1 MQFIYEL
8 FGQDQDLSI
17 LQMSLRAI
25 VIFFIALMLI
35 RFTGMRVFGIE
46 TAFDTCIII
55 MLGAVL
61 TRAIVGASPFLPTII
76 ASVCLVTVHKVIA
89 VISVKNQLLSHLV
102 KGIPYSLYKEGKL
115 NDKNLRKCLI
125 SFGDLM
131 EEVRL
136 KLNQNSLDNIEEI
149 FMERTGK
156 ISVIKKVSD
165 APISGRR

>member
-1 MQFIYEL
+1 MQTIHEL
-8 FGQDQDLSI
+8 FGQGEHLNI

-25 VIFFIALMLI
+25 VIFFIALALI

-61 TRAIVGASPFLPTII
+61 TRAIVGASPFIPTVVASI
-76 ASVCLVTVHKVIA
+76 ALVTVHKIIA
-89 VISVKNQLLSHLV
+89 YISVKNQTVSHLV

-115 NDKNLRKCLI
+115 NDKNLRKCLL
-125 SFGDLM
+125 SFGDIM
-131 EEVRL
+131 EEGRR
-136 KLNQNSLDNIEEI
+136 KINQNGLDNVDEI

-156 ISVIKKVSD
+156 ISVIEKNN
-165 APISGRR
+165 